1 MLFVNCGQ
9 NVCFDG
15 GAPMNRI
22 LPQFQKF
29 MTDRK
34 LAHENQIPF
43 YAGWASKFIRFSN
56 VRQST
61 PTELKIQ
68 LFLDEL
74 KEIRKFRAG
83 RLHRRKMPSN
93 CT

>member
-1 MLFVNCGQ
+1 
-9 NVCFDG
+9 
-15 GAPMNRI
+15 MNRI

-74 KEIRKFRAG
+74 KIATAALMCPHCWQVRVCPEREYFTT
-83 RLHRRKMPSN
+83 M
-93 CT
+93 

>member
-29 MTDRK
+29 MIDRK
-34 LAHENQIPF
+34 LAPENQIPF